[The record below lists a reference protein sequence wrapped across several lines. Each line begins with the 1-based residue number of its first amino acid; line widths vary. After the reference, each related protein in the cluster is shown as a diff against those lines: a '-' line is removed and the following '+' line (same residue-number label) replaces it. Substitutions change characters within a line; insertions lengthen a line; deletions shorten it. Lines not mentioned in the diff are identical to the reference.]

1 MRPQYYLPITL
12 PMLILQTLLSVSTVA
27 DEWGHLEKWLP
38 KSSNAI
44 LVIDAQSLFN
54 SQLAQ
59 ANGWREAQAQ
69 QFEHGLTMLP
79 PMAKQFLLAT
89 ELDIEHLEPLWE
101 FVAMSLLRP
110 VAMQEVREL
119 TRGEFDVLGGVES
132 VRTPRGSFV
141 TPIGPQSVALIR
153 IADRPWAEQTIV
165 QAATR
170 QSSELPGFLSMARQ
184 RVAQGECQIA
194 VAVQLDDV
202 VSNQEL
208 LKSLEQSELLALSSN
223 TPAALVATL
232 ATLEGLVFTVNADQS
247 LRGRLEVVFHQQPE
261 LQPEQSKTLVLGM
274 LDAAGARLP
283 EFATWEAATGVHSMA
298 IEGELSISGLARVL
312 SLLHYDSSDIDTLQV
327 SEMPRQARPA
337 NTPTVRYIERV
348 SRLIDGLEKGAQA
361 NSLNTQVLWA
371 DRTAKEIVRA
381 IRDEV
386 DSDVAELGYQIAYQ
400 LEAIVSTFNNAV
412 QVAQAKTAANNPPP
426 VEWQT
431 ELVPYST
438 FKTPYGRFYRYTPFS
453 YARVHVFEND
463 RLAGAILNEQ
473 MTIANQRAKQKFS
486 EIEALLREMQ
496 QAAGN

>member
-1 MRPQYYLPITL
+1 MLPQRYLPITIL
-12 PMLILQTLLSVSTVA
+12 MLLVQTLPSVSIIA
-27 DEWGHLEKWLP
+27 DEWGDLEKWLP

-54 SQLAQ
+54 SQVAQ
-59 ANGWREAQAQ
+59 ANGWRETQAK

-101 FVAMSLLRP
+101 FVAVSLLRP
-110 VAMQEVREL
+110 VGLQEVREL
-119 TRGEFDVLGGVES
+119 TSGEFDMLGGLES
-132 VRTPRGSFV
+132 VRTPRGGFV
-141 TPIGPQSVALIR
+141 TPIGAQSVALIR
-153 IADRPWAEQTIV
+153 IADRPWAEQTIG
-165 QAATR
+165 QAVTR
-170 QSSELPGFLSMARQ
+170 QSSELPSFLSMAAQ

-194 VAVQLDDV
+194 VAVRLDNV
-202 VSNQEL
+202 VSNQQL
-208 LKSLEQSELLALSSN
+208 LKSIEQSELLARSGSN
-223 TPAALVATL
+223 PAALVATL
-232 ATLEGLVFTVNADQS
+232 ATLEGLVFTIKADQS

-261 LQPEQSKTLVLGM
+261 LQPEQNKTLMLGM

-283 EFATWEAATGVHSMA
+283 EFAMWEAATGVHSLA
-298 IEGELSISGLARVL
+298 IEGELTISGLARVL
-312 SLLHYDSSDIDTLQV
+312 SLLHYDTSDIDTLQV
-327 SEMPRQARPA
+327 PEMPRQVRPA
-337 NTPTVRYIERV
+337 NTPTVRYVERV
-348 SRLIDGLEKGAQA
+348 TRLIDGLENGAQS

-381 IRDEV
+381 IRDDV

-400 LEAIVSTFNNAV
+400 LEGIVSTFNNAA

-453 YARVHVFEND
+453 YARVHVFENE
-463 RLAGAILNEQ
+463 RRAGAILNEQ

-486 EIEALLREMQ
+486 EIQALVREMQ

>member
-1 MRPQYYLPITL
+1 MQPQHYLPIGIPL
-12 PMLILQTLLSVSTVA
+12 LIMQTLLSVTVIA
-27 DEWGHLEKWLP
+27 DEWDDLEKWLP

-59 ANGWREAQAQ
+59 ANGWRETQAK

-79 PMAKQFLLAT
+79 PMAEQFLLAT

-101 FVAMSLLRP
+101 FVAMSLQRP
-110 VAMQEVREL
+110 VGMQEVREL
-119 TRGEFDVLGGVES
+119 TRGEFDMLGGLES

-153 IADRPWAEQTIV
+153 IADRPWAEQTIG
-165 QAATR
+165 QAVAR
-170 QSSELPGFLSMARQ
+170 KSSELPSFLSMARQ

-202 VSNQEL
+202 VSNKEL
-208 LKSLEQSELLALSSN
+208 LKSIEQSELLARSSN
-223 TPAALVATL
+223 NPAALVATL
-232 ATLEGLVFTVNADQS
+232 ATLEGLVFTINADQS
-247 LRGRLEVVFHQQPE
+247 LHGRLEVVFHQQPE
-261 LQPEQSKTLVLGM
+261 LQPDQSKTLVLGM
-274 LDAAGARLP
+274 LDAVGARLP
-283 EFATWEAATGVHSMA
+283 EFAMWEAATGVHSLA

-312 SLLHYDSSDIDTLQV
+312 SLLHYDTSDIDTLQV
-327 SEMPRQARPA
+327 QETPRQVRPA

-348 SRLIDGLEKGAQA
+348 TRLIDGLAKGAQT

-381 IRDEV
+381 IRDDV

-400 LEAIVSTFNNAV
+400 LEAIVSTFNNAA
-412 QVAQAKTAANNPPP
+412 QVAQAKTAVSNPPP

-453 YARVHVFEND
+453 YARVNVFENE
-463 RLAGAILNEQ
+463 RRAGAILNEQ
-473 MTIANQRAKQKFS
+473 MTMANQRAKQKFS
-486 EIEALLREMQ
+486 EIQALVREMQ
-496 QAAGN
+496 QAVGN